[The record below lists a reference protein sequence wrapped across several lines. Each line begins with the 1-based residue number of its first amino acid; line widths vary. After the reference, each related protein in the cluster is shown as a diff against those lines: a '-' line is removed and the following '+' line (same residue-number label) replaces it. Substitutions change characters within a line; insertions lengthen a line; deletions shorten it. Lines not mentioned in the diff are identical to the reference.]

1 MITSKIR
8 RKAPYGAMYSVITKE
23 VTVDDDKNKKKKK
36 VISVPAVVP
45 NSQMDD
51 KGHLLVLPID
61 QFSGRPFCLNPQGF
75 PMNDIM
81 IYEQSQS
88 VSVAE
93 SALRRINVLH
103 PESIDQNL
111 SPEEMFE
118 HVVPANWSSPAEF
131 VHASKAFTQ
140 KWYSRVQA
148 KAEAEAATV
157 QTTNDKI
164 DFSENNE

>member
-8 RKAPYGAMYSVITKE
+8 RNAPYGAMYTVTQKE
-23 VTVDDDKNKKKKK
+23 VSVVDDKKKNKVVSVSA
-36 VISVPAVVP
+36 VIP

-88 VSVAE
+88 ASVAE
-93 SALRRINVLH
+93 SVLRRINILH
-103 PESIDQNL
+103 PENIDQNL

-118 HVVPANWSSPAEF
+118 RIVPANWSSPAEF
-131 VHASKAFTQ
+131 VQATKIFSQ
-140 KWYSRVQA
+140 KWYARA
-148 KAEAEAATV
+148 KARAEAEVAAAEKSSDT
-157 QTTNDKI
+157 I
-164 DFSENNE
+164 DFSENKE

>member
-8 RKAPYGAMYSVITKE
+8 RKAPYGAMYLVSQHEIE
-23 VTVDDDKNKKKKK
+23 VKSDDNKKAKK
-36 VISVPAVVP
+36 VTINKLVP
-45 NSQMDD
+45 NGQIDERGM
-51 KGHLLVLPID
+51 LQVLPID

-88 VSVAE
+88 SSFADSV
-93 SALRRINVLH
+93 LRRINVLH

-118 HVVPANWSSPAEF
+118 RIVPANWSSPAEF
-131 VHASKAFTQ
+131 VQASKIFAS
-140 KWYSRVQA
+140 KWHAREQA
-148 KAEAEAATV
+148 KAAAAAEKDGSRST
-157 QTTNDKI
+157 I
-164 DFSENNE
+164 DFSDDKPNE

>member
-8 RKAPYGAMYSVITKE
+8 RKAPYGAMYTVTQKE
-23 VTVDDDKNKKKKK
+23 VTVVDDKKKKK
-36 VISVPAVVP
+36 VVPISVLVP
-45 NSQMDD
+45 NSQIDD
-51 KGHLLVLPID
+51 KGRLLVLPID

-88 VSVAE
+88 ASVAE
-93 SALRRINVLH
+93 SALRRINILH

-118 HVVPANWSSPAEF
+118 RIVPANWSSPAEF
-131 VHASKAFTQ
+131 VHASKAFANKFYARQ
-140 KWYSRVQA
+140 KA
-148 KAEAEAATV
+148 KADAEAVIAE
-157 QTTNDKI
+157 QPI
-164 DFSENNE
+164 EP

>member
-8 RKAPYGAMYSVITKE
+8 RKAPYGAMYTVTQKE
-23 VTVDDDKNKKKKK
+23 VTVVDDKKKKK
-36 VISVPAVVP
+36 VVSVSVVVP

-93 SALRRINVLH
+93 SALRRINILY

-118 HVVPANWSSPAEF
+118 RIVPSNWSSPAEF
-131 VHASKAFTQ
+131 VHASRAFSE
-140 KWYSRVQA
+140 KWYARSKA
-148 KAEAEAATV
+148 KADAEAAAAENPSDT
-157 QTTNDKI
+157 I
-164 DFSENNE
+164 DFSENKE

>member
-8 RKAPYGAMYSVITKE
+8 RKAPYAAMFTVIHKE
-23 VTVDDDKNKKKKK
+23 VTVVDEKKKKK
-36 VISVPAVVP
+36 VVPVSIVSH

-51 KGHLLVLPID
+51 KGHILVLPID

-93 SALRRINVLH
+93 SALRRIKILH
-103 PESIDQNL
+103 PENVDQKL
-111 SPEEMFE
+111 TPEEMFE
-118 HVVPANWSSPAEF
+118 RIVPSNWSSPAEF
-131 VHASKAFTQ
+131 VHASKAFANKFYARQ
-140 KWYSRVQA
+140 KS
-148 KAEAEAATV
+148 KADAEV
-157 QTTNDKI
+157 VVDEKSNDKI
-164 DFSENNE
+164 DFSENKE

>member
-8 RKAPYGAMYSVITKE
+8 RKAPYGAMYTVTTKE
-23 VTVDDDKNKKKKK
+23 VTVNDDKKKKK
-36 VISVPAVVP
+36 VVSVPALVP
-45 NSQMDD
+45 SSQMDD

-93 SALRRINVLH
+93 SALRRIKVLH
-103 PESIDQNL
+103 PDSIDQNL

-118 HVVPANWSSPAEF
+118 HIVPANWSSPAEY

-140 KWYSRVQA
+140 KWYARARA
-148 KAEAEAATV
+148 KAEAEASAVETSSE
-157 QTTNDKI
+157 KI
-164 DFSENNE
+164 DFSENKE